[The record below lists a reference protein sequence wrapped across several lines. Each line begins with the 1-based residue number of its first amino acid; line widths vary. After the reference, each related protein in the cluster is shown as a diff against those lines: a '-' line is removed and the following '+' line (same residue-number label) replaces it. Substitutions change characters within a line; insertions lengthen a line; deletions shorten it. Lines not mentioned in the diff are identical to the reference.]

1 MLRKAHRDDI
11 PAMHRIRLSVR
22 ENRLRTSV
30 VSEADYVPFIEEHG
44 RGWVIEDNGE
54 LVGFAI
60 GNVRNGSVWALFV
73 DPNHE
78 RNGHGRQLH
87 QAMVSWLWSQ
97 GLELLWLTTDPDTRA
112 QQFYEAAGWRQTG
125 TEAGGELRFEL
136 RRPQPGTAADV
147 PSAASRFQGRG

>member
-1 MLRKAHRDDI
+1 MLREAHRDDI

-22 ENRLRTSV
+22 ENRLRNSV
-30 VSEADYVPFIEEHG
+30 VSEADYAPFIEEHG

-97 GLELLWLTTDPDTRA
+97 GLERLWLTTDPDTRA
-112 QQFYEAAGWRQTG
+112 RRFYEAAGWRQTG

-136 RRPQPGTAADV
+136 RRPQPGTAVDV
-147 PSAASRFQGRG
+147 SSAASRLQGRG